1 MPDLCIYSDLAL
13 FSCYSSSSSL
23 SGVATEMCLSS
34 NFSFNVC
41 VASMLLVILC
51 NTSCK
56 FLFIL
61 VIWNGFILL
70 IFICECAIKFGMITF
85 K

>member
-1 MPDLCIYSDLAL
+1 MPDLCIYL
-13 FSCYSSSSSL
+13 FYSSSSSS
-23 SGVATEMCLSS
+23 SGVITEMYLLS

-41 VASMLLVILC
+41 VASMLLVILY

-61 VIWNGFILL
+61 VIWNGFILF
-70 IFICECAIKFGMITF
+70 IFICECAIKFGMIIF
-85 K
+85 R

>member
-23 SGVATEMCLSS
+23 SGVTTEMYLSS

-56 FLFIL
+56 FLFFWL
-61 VIWNGFILL
+61 YGMALYFLYL
-70 IFICECAIKFGMITF
+70 CECAIKFGMITF
-85 K
+85 R